1 LKSEVERACPEWRV
15 IPSGGFTGVSLTTSQ
30 RLDQWLWF
38 ARVTKSRTLA
48 QALIER
54 GKVRVN
60 REKVARPSQ
69 LLKAGDAVTVTLGP
83 KVRILT
89 VKAVGT
95 RRGPA
100 SEAQTLF
107 QELTPTPDQTKSSEA
122 LKTSD
127 TEEQV
132 GDVANGMRPV
142 GAGRPTKRERR
153 QTVRLKDRFRE
164 C

>member
-1 LKSEVERACPEWRV
+1 MTPRSAASPVA
-15 IPSGGFTGVSLTTSQ
+15 IAGDSQ
-30 RLDQWLWF
+30 RLDRWLWY

-60 REKVARPSQ
+60 REKANRPSHV
-69 LLKAGDAVTVTLGP
+69 LKAGDVVTLSLGP

-89 VKAVGT
+89 VKGFGV

-100 SEAQTLF
+100 PEAQALF
-107 QELTPTPDQTKSSEA
+107 EELTPAPDRTKSTAAEK
-122 LKTSD
+122 L
-127 TEEQV
+127 
-132 GDVANGMRPV
+132 NGGSATQDEFAAAVRPE

-153 QTVRLKDRFRE
+153 ATERLKDRFRE
-164 C
+164 V

>member
-1 LKSEVERACPEWRV
+1 VTPA
-15 IPSGGFTGVSLTTSQ
+15 Q

-38 ARVTKSRTLA
+38 ARVTKSRTIA

-60 REKVARPSQ
+60 RDKVARPSQ
-69 LLKAGDAVTVTLGP
+69 LIKAGDVVTIALGP

-89 VKAVGT
+89 VSAFGT

-100 SEAQTLF
+100 TEAQMLY
-107 QELTPTPDQTKSSEA
+107 QELTPAPDQTKSTTVVKSPVTGVSESA
-122 LKTSD
+122 AG
-127 TEEQV
+127 V
-132 GDVANGMRPV
+132 RPL

-153 QTVRLKDRFRE
+153 ETVRLKDRFRE
-164 C
+164 F

>member
-1 LKSEVERACPEWRV
+1 MGIADTKS
-15 IPSGGFTGVSLTTSQ
+15 SSSQ
-30 RLDQWLWF
+30 RLDQWLCF
-38 ARVTKSRTLA
+38 SRLTKSRSLA

-60 REKVARPSQ
+60 RDKTTRTSHA
-69 LLKAGDAVTVTLGP
+69 LKAGDVVTISLGP

-89 VKAVGT
+89 VKAFGV

-100 SEAQTLF
+100 SEAQTLYE
-107 QELTPTPDQTKSSEA
+107 ELTPAPDQTKSSAMVKNGDGA
-122 LKTSD
+122 LPVTGFASA
-127 TEEQV
+127 V
-132 GDVANGMRPV
+132 RPV

-153 QTVRLKDRFRE
+153 ATVRLKHRFRE